1 MHSITDVKGIKVGNA
16 EDLIGATGCT
26 VIIIENGAVCGVD
39 VRGGAPGTRET
50 DLLDPVNLVEKVHA
64 IYIGG
69 GSAFGL
75 DGASGVM
82 KYLEEK
88 RIGFDVGYTKVPI
101 VPGAIIFD
109 LGVGS
114 PFVRPDK
121 EMGYQACLNA
131 KDEFSKQGNIGAG
144 AGCTVGKAFG
154 MRQCMKAGLGIESIK
169 VRELIVGALA
179 VVNAFGDIVDPETNS
194 IIAGALSPDKK
205 SFLNTEEFIIHGNVK
220 ETPFKNTTIGVVATN
235 AKLTKAMAKR
245 VAMMAQD
252 GIARTIRPAHTM
264 FDGDT
269 VFALSTGE
277 VEEDISRIGI
287 IAAKMLERAIVN
299 AVKNADSLFGITAC
313 KDLKNFRES
322 SPYNISKEN

>member
-1 MHSITDVKGIKVGNA
+1 MHSITYVKGIKVGNA

-26 VIIIENGAVCGVD
+26 ILICEKGAVCGVD
-39 VRGGAPGTRET
+39 IRGGAPGTRET

-88 RIGFDVGYTKVPI
+88 RIGFDTGIVRVPI

-121 EMGYQACLNA
+121 EMGYRACLNA

-154 MRQCMKAGLGIESIK
+154 MGQCMKAGLGIESIK
-169 VRELIVGALA
+169 VGELIVGALA

-205 SFLNTEEFIIHGNVK
+205 SFLNSEEFIIHGNVK

-235 AKLTKAMAKR
+235 AKLTKTMAKR

-277 VEEDISRIGI
+277 VEEDVSKIGI

-299 AVKNADSLFGITAC
+299 AVKNADSLFGITAY

-322 SPYNISKEN
+322 NPCNISKEN

>member
-1 MHSITDVKGIKVGNA
+1 MHSITDVVGIKVGNA
-16 EDLIGATGCT
+16 EGLKGATGCT

-88 RIGFDVGYTKVPI
+88 RIGFDTGIVRVPI

-154 MRQCMKAGLGIESIK
+154 MGQCMKAGLGIESIK

-235 AKLTKAMAKR
+235 AKLTKTMAKR

-277 VEEDISRIGI
+277 VEEDVSKIGI

-299 AVKNADSLFGITAC
+299 AVKNADSLFGITAY

-322 SPYNISKEN
+322 NPCNISKEN

>member
-1 MHSITDVKGIKVGNA
+1 
-16 EDLIGATGCT
+16 
-26 VIIIENGAVCGVD
+26 VCGVD

-88 RIGFDVGYTKVPI
+88 RIGFDTGIIRVPI

-121 EMGYQACLNA
+121 EMGYRACLNA

-154 MRQCMKAGLGIESIK
+154 MGQCMKAGLGIESIK
-169 VRELIVGALA
+169 VGELIVGALA

-277 VEEDISRIGI
+277 VEEDVSRIGI
-287 IAAKMLERAIVN
+287 IAAKMLEKAIVN
-299 AVKNADSLFGITAC
+299 AVKNADSLFGITAY

-322 SPYNISKEN
+322 NPCNISKEN

>member
-101 VPGAIIFD
+101 VPGVIIFD

-154 MRQCMKAGLGIESIK
+154 MGQCMKAGLGIESIK

-277 VEEDISRIGI
+277 VEEDVSRIGI

-299 AVKNADSLFGITAC
+299 AVKNADSLFGITAY

-322 SPYNISKEN
+322 NPCNISKEN

>member
-1 MHSITDVKGIKVGNA
+1 MHSITDIKGVKVGNA
-16 EDLIGATGCT
+16 EDLKGGTGCT
-26 VIIIENGAVCGVD
+26 VIIIEKGAVCGVD

-82 KYLEEK
+82 QYLEEK
-88 RIGFDVGYTKVPI
+88 GIGFDTGVAKVPI

-109 LGVGS
+109 LSVGD
-114 PFVRPDK
+114 PHTWPGK
-121 EMGYQACLNA
+121 QMGYKACQNA
-131 KDEFSKQGNIGAG
+131 KTEFSKQGNMGAG
-144 AGCTVGKAFG
+144 VGCTVGKVFG
-154 MRQCMKAGLGIESIK
+154 MGQCMKGGLGMESIK
-169 VRELIVGALA
+169 VGNLIIGALA
-179 VVNAFGDIVDPETNS
+179 VVNAFGDIVDPETSS

-205 SFLNTEEFIIHGNVK
+205 SFLNTEEFVIHGNVK
-220 ETPFKNTTIGVVATN
+220 EAPFKNTTIGIVATN
-235 AKLTKAMAKR
+235 AKLSKAMTKR

-252 GIARTIRPAHTM
+252 AIARTINPSHTM

-277 VEEDISRIGI
+277 IEEDVNRVGV
-287 IAAKMLERAIVN
+287 IATNMLEKAIIN
-299 AVKNADSLFGITAC
+299 AVKNAEPVFGILSHR
-313 KDLKNFRES
+313 DLNNF
-322 SPYNISKEN
+322 

>member
-1 MHSITDVKGIKVGNA
+1 MHSITYVKGIKVGNA
-16 EDLIGATGCT
+16 EDLKGGTGCT

-88 RIGFDVGYTKVPI
+88 RIGFDTGIVRVPI

-109 LGVGS
+109 LSVGS

-121 EMGYQACLNA
+121 EMGYRACLNA

-154 MRQCMKAGLGIESIK
+154 MGQCMKAGLGIESIK
-169 VRELIVGALA
+169 VGELIVGALA

-205 SFLNTEEFIIHGNVK
+205 SFLNSEEFIIHGNVK

-277 VEEDISRIGI
+277 VEEDVSRIGI
-287 IAAKMLERAIVN
+287 IAAKMLEKAIVN
-299 AVKNADSLFGITAC
+299 AVKNADSLFGITAY

-322 SPYNISKEN
+322 SPCNISKES

>member
-1 MHSITDVKGIKVGNA
+1 
-16 EDLIGATGCT
+16 
-26 VIIIENGAVCGVD
+26 
-39 VRGGAPGTRET
+39 
-50 DLLDPVNLVEKVHA
+50 
-64 IYIGG
+64 
-69 GSAFGL
+69 
-75 DGASGVM
+75 M

-88 RIGFDVGYTKVPI
+88 RIGFDTGIIRVPI

-121 EMGYQACLNA
+121 EMGYRACLNA

-154 MRQCMKAGLGIESIK
+154 MGQCMKAGLGIESIK
-169 VRELIVGALA
+169 VGELIVGALA

-277 VEEDISRIGI
+277 VEEDVSRIGI
-287 IAAKMLERAIVN
+287 IAAKMLEKAIVN
-299 AVKNADSLFGITAC
+299 AVKNADSLFGITAY

-322 SPYNISKEN
+322 NPCNISKEN